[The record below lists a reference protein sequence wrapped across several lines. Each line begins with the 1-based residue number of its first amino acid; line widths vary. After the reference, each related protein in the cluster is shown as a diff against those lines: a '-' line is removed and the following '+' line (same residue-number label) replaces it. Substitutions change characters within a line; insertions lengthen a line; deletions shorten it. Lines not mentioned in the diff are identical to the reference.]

1 MLRWLS
7 IALVLAASRAAFVEP
22 SQKSQSSCRGH
33 AWVRAPDMVPGDVI
47 GGDVKIK
54 LIEPCTDAESYAL
67 GLRFKER
74 ILWRLR

>member
-1 MLRWLS
+1 
-7 IALVLAASRAAFVEP
+7 
-22 SQKSQSSCRGH
+22 
-33 AWVRAPDMVPGDVI
+33 MVPGDVI

-74 ILWRLR
+74 IFWRLR